1 LLKFSQTCQN
11 GFDLIIQ
18 LIFLIGSLSIF
29 VDMSFF
35 LNRILNIAGIFLKIV
50 KRMIKRS
57 HPSYDFSQIQ
67 VNGCDCVAINENSFN
82 ELPIIEGNFR
92 DPNGN
97 SVVYMFVL
105 FLQL

>member
-1 LLKFSQTCQN
+1 
-11 GFDLIIQ
+11 
-18 LIFLIGSLSIF
+18 
-29 VDMSFF
+29 
-35 LNRILNIAGIFLKIV
+35 
-50 KRMIKRS
+50 MIKRS